1 MGENWED
8 SPPSFLK
15 NKEKGRIGIVIIAA
29 DVILKLFWPLNIRF
43 SSAALLQLWFVE
55 DLAAAVAAKDRQL
68 FAVTAAKPLNKVNFN
83 E

>member
-55 DLAAAVAAKDRQL
+55 DFAAAAKDRQL
-68 FAVTAAKPLNKVNFN
+68 FGATAAKPLN
-83 E
+83 

>member
-1 MGENWED
+1 MGKNWED

-55 DLAAAVAAKDRQL
+55 DLAAAAKDRQL
-68 FAVTAAKPLNKVNFN
+68 FGATAAKPLN
-83 E
+83 

>member
-1 MGENWED
+1 MGKNWED

-29 DVILKLFWPLNIRF
+29 DVILKLFWPLYIRF
-43 SSAALLQLWFVE
+43 SSATLQPLWFVE

-68 FAVTAAKPLNKVNFN
+68 FGATAAKPLN
-83 E
+83 